1 MRVLDVHKVE
11 RRIRKLQ
18 QLVQLSKDPELVEL
32 LLETV
37 SPESHKAPEPAK
49 KAAKSSGGANG
60 KTQRGELE
68 QVARRAIHALPAT
81 FNSGDLIRA
90 MKASGY
96 VFTAKDEGIA
106 ISGVLKRLVKK
117 KVLKRMD
124 DGKSKRNALYGL
136 AA

>member
-1 MRVLDVHKVE
+1 MQRL
-11 RRIRKLQ
+11 IKLAE
-18 QLVQLSKDPELVEL
+18 DPEMVEL
-32 LLETV
+32 FLEMV
-37 SPESHKAPEPAK
+37 SPGSHKAPEPAK
-49 KAAKSSGGANG
+49 SEAKGSPNKIG

-68 QVARRAIHALPAT
+68 QVARRAIHALPTT
-81 FNSGDLIRA
+81 FNSADLIRA
-90 MKASGY
+90 VKASGY
-96 VFTAKDEGIA
+96 IFAAKDEAIA

>member
-1 MRVLDVHKVE
+1 MRVIDVHKVE

-18 QLVQLSKDPELVEL
+18 QLVQLAKDPELVEL
-32 LLETV
+32 LLEMV
-37 SPESHKAPEPAK
+37 SPESHKAPAPAK
-49 KAAKSSGGANG
+49 KAAESTGNGNG

-68 QVARRAIHALPAT
+68 KVARRAIHALPTT

-90 MKASGY
+90 VKASGY